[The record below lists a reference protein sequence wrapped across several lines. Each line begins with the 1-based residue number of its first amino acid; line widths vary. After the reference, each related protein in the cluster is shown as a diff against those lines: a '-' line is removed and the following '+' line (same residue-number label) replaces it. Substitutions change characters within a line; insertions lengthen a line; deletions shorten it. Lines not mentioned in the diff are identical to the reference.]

1 MMGLMPS
8 SVLGESLQ
16 CCCTDPVTGFY
27 RDGYCRT
34 GAGDF
39 GLHTV
44 CAVMTSE
51 FLEFSAARGNDLINP
66 RPEMGFAGLGEGDRW
81 CLCVSRWKEAL
92 DAGVAPPVI
101 LEATHASAV
110 EFVSLEDLMAH
121 ATDI

>member
-1 MMGLMPS
+1 MLLHRSGDRILPRW
-8 SVLGESLQ
+8 LL
-16 CCCTDPVTGFY
+16 PN
-27 RDGYCRT
+27 CRRSW
-34 GAGDF
+34 
-39 GLHTV
+39 LHTV

-66 RPEMGFAGLGEGDRW
+66 RPEMGFTGLGEGDRW

-110 EFVSLEDLMAH
+110 EFVSLK
-121 ATDI
+121 I